1 MKIIWKPIFFVFF
14 LRVCYSLLQGVKVG
28 TLSRQNERKSS
39 YVRLAHTSIFGL
51 CFMSVCLLKSNCY
64 SLIYSSLIMLL
75 GFIWMVKNAPM
86 SNSGIRSRLM
96 TQDVATSCPGS
107 PTTRGHHRSKS
118 ASMWVELKFNIAGK
132 IFGIILYIPTDIYLY
147 DALRLS
153 FCWEPINLFPGY
165 QADNI

>member
-64 SLIYSSLIMLL
+64 SLIYSSLVVTYQYWETLVCTLAVYENEYRLTAFLL
-75 GFIWMVKNAPM
+75 KLLNQSWANA
-86 SNSGIRSRLM
+86 SDLVQSETI
-96 TQDVATSCPGS
+96 
-107 PTTRGHHRSKS
+107 
-118 ASMWVELKFNIAGK
+118 GK
-132 IFGIILYIPTDIYLY
+132 TKILAILV
-147 DALRLS
+147 
-153 FCWEPINLFPGY
+153 
-165 QADNI
+165 